1 VSGELIDRLDLDPR
15 QRAGSLSGGQ
25 RAQLALALAIGKRPE
40 LLVLDEPVASL
51 DPLARREFMQ
61 TLMGLAADG
70 LSVVLSSHLLS
81 DIERVCD
88 YLIVLAHGEVRLAGD
103 VDELLSQH
111 RVLTGPRRDP
121 LRLPADQTVIRES
134 HTDRQSTIVVRTTA
148 PVLDPAWTESDLGLE
163 ELVLAYMESSAPTR
177 RTLRSVENTP

>member
-1 VSGELIDRLDLDPR
+1 M
-15 QRAGSLSGGQ
+15 
-25 RAQLALALAIGKRPE
+25 
-40 LLVLDEPVASL
+40 LDEPVASL
-51 DPLARREFMQ
+51 DPLARRAFMQ

-88 YLIVLAHGEVRLAGD
+88 YLIVLADGEVRLAGD

-148 PVLDPAWTESDLGLE
+148 PVLDPAWTVSDLGLE

-177 RTLRSVENTP
+177 RSLRSVESTQ